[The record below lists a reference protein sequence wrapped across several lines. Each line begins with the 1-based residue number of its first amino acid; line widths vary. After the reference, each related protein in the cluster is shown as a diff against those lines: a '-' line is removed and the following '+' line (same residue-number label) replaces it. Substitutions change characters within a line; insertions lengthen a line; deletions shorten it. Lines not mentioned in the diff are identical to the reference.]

1 MPVLCINESDSNVRF
16 TITSKRGQADKFIA
30 PGDTVLLSDE
40 EWQSI
45 AIGARGPGGVRP
57 LWPAAE
63 TVGED
68 EILLD
73 YLDFGD
79 GVTNLRYHGSAPNG
93 TSTADP
99 TWTIKRFTYADVGG
113 TTYHVTEI
121 QVLHEV
127 AWGAD
132 QGDRDALAWA

>member
-1 MPVLCINESDSNVRF
+1 MPVLCINESGNNIRF
-16 TITSKRGQADKFIA
+16 TSTSKRGQADKFIA

-45 AIGARGPGGVRP
+45 AIGSRGPGGARP
-57 LWPAAE
+57 LWPATE
-63 TVGED
+63 SVGED

-73 YLDFGD
+73 YLED
-79 GVTNLRYHGSAPNG
+79 GGGTMQLRYHGSAPQG
-93 TSTADP
+93 TDTADAL
-99 TWTIKRFTYADVGG
+99 WTIKQFTYADVGG
-113 TTYHVTEI
+113 GSYHVTEI

-132 QGDRDALAWA
+132 QGSRDALAWT